1 MIRNARMEDYQ
12 EVERIMQQVQ
22 NLHVAW
28 RPDIYQPIETVLP
41 VEEYREMMET
51 EAIIVAEQEGMVCA
65 VSVFLERTY
74 QNPTHVKRRVLFVDT
89 MAVEESYRGQ
99 GIGTEMFDYLKEVAK
114 SRRCDGI
121 ELQVNARNAAAK
133 RMYEKCGFTEKSINM
148 ELMDL

>member
-1 MIRNARMEDYQ
+1 M
-12 EVERIMQQVQ
+12 
-22 NLHVAW
+22 
-28 RPDIYQPIETVLP
+28 
-41 VEEYREMMET
+41 EEYREMMET

-74 QNPTHVKRRVLFVDT
+74 QNSTHVKRRVLFVDT
-89 MAVEESYRGQ
+89 MAVDEEYRGK

-114 SRRCDGI
+114 NRKCDGI
-121 ELQVNARNAAAK
+121 ELQVNAKNAAAK

>member
-12 EVERIMQQVQ
+12 EVEKIMQQVQ

-74 QNPTHVKRRVLFVDT
+74 QNPTHVKRRV
-89 MAVEESYRGQ
+89 
-99 GIGTEMFDYLKEVAK
+99 
-114 SRRCDGI
+114 
-121 ELQVNARNAAAK
+121 
-133 RMYEKCGFTEKSINM
+133 
-148 ELMDL
+148 